1 VAVGFLARFDK
12 IVEQNRAW
20 DDLEKQGDQ
29 YNQQLEKALEE
40 RNATKR
46 AMGFG
51 TWVGQYK
58 AFLSQAR
65 SIVETQ
71 NSLVDGLVADSARLT
86 GDANRYAREATE
98 ALREYIATQRKG
110 IDLAEELIATIES
123 YVAQPGVADPK
134 RLEELTKALDELDA
148 KEKQAFQRAQDAA
161 VRLRA
166 VAP

>member
-1 VAVGFLARFDK
+1 MAAGFLARFDK

-29 YNQQLEKALEE
+29 YNQQLEKALAE
-40 RNATKR
+40 RNLTKR

-58 AFLSQAR
+58 ALLSQAR

-71 NSLVDGLVADSARLT
+71 NSLVDGLVADSARIT
-86 GDANRYAREATE
+86 GDANRYAREATD
-98 ALREYIATQRKG
+98 ALREYIATQRKA
-110 IDLAEELIATIES
+110 IDVAEELIATIES
-123 YVAQPGVADPK
+123 YVAQPDIADPK
-134 RLEELTKALDELDA
+134 RLEEMTKALDELNA
-148 KEKQAFQRAQDAA
+148 NEKQAFQRAQDAV

-166 VAP
+166 VAL